1 MLPSIRELPAIARAE
16 AALREAFGQKDFR
29 EAHRRARPALLALEA
44 EAGLL
49 QEIVKRF
56 VLTSDHSQSRR
67 INPVVAI
74 PLLENESFTL
84 VANIWLPRPDGRTD
98 ISHQSIHHHGNLLLT
113 SVAAYGPGY
122 ESIVF
127 HCDQAELKKPD
138 EARMTARQTYQNHRG
153 KIEFVDS
160 QEPHV
165 VFYPPKLSVTYAL
178 WSKDRPYQTA
188 RFRFLRAPT
197 GAKAVVRQ
205 LLNAIGIG
213 RYVGLNQ
220 SDGLDYT
227 VRAGIVWRLPKRVQY
242 SVGTHDNFLGALRYI
257 VREIGLRDP
266 EVDFALGIEA
276 DLAAPNEFEAEHLHL
291 ADANLL
297 KAEVLACTNQ

>member
-1 MLPSIRELPAIARAE
+1 MLPAIRELPALARAE
-16 AALREAFGQKDFR
+16 SALREAFARSDFR
-29 EAHRRARPALLALEA
+29 EAHRRAQPILLALEKQ
-44 EAGLL
+44 EGLL
-49 QEIVKRF
+49 QEIVKSF
-56 VLTSDHSQSRR
+56 VLSLDRLHSRR

-74 PLLENESFTL
+74 PLLETEAFTL

-127 HCDQAELKKPD
+127 HCDKAELKKPSA
-138 EARMTARQTYQNHRG
+138 ARMTTRQLYQNDRG

-165 VFYPPKLSVTYAL
+165 VFYPAKLSVTYAL
-178 WSKDRPYQTA
+178 WSKDRPYKTTG
-188 RFRFLRAPT
+188 FRFLRVPAS
-197 GAKAVVRQ
+197 GKAAVRG

-213 RYVGLNQ
+213 SYLGLNQ

-227 VRAGIVWRLPKRVQY
+227 VREGSVLRLPKRVQY
-242 SVGTHDNFLGALRYI
+242 RAGSRDNLLGALRYI
-257 VREIGLRDP
+257 VREIGLRDA
-266 EVDFALGIEA
+266 EVDFALGIEPGQ
-276 DLAAPNEFEAEHLHL
+276 AAPNEFEADHMHL

-297 KAEVLACTNQ
+297 KAEVLACTS